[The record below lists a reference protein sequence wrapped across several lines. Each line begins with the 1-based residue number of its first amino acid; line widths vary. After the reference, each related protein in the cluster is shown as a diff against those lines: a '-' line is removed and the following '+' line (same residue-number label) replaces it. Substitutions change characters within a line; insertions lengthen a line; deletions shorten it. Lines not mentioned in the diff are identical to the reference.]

1 MKADETSAAFM
12 NDADALEDRKQ
23 FVENLGELLSQTR
36 EGIESCELNEDEIV
50 TIHFRC
56 GAVRMVNVR
65 LDSYAAII
73 KDVMK
78 KI

>member
-1 MKADETSAAFM
+1 MKADEVNAAFM
-12 NDADALEDRKQ
+12 NDVAALEDRKR

-36 EGIESCELNEDEIV
+36 EGIESCELDEDEIV
-50 TIHFRC
+50 QIRFRC
-56 GAVRMVNVR
+56 GAVRTANVR

>member
-36 EGIESCELNEDEIV
+36 EGIESCELNEDEIIL
-50 TIHFRC
+50 IHFRC